1 MASVEIYASWAKYR
15 PKAARWDGPY
25 NGSVMAGNNA
35 SGGVYRALWYFPTG
49 PLNYDNINSITFY
62 VTRRDSYSSKTL
74 KVYVASS
81 YNSDGSANVAA
92 TIGTVT
98 LESGGG
104 WQAITVPSSA
114 FDALK
119 RYGYIYMHNDTT
131 NNTYV
136 ELSPTASVVID
147 YTDSVAPEPPTWLS
161 VSPTAVEPNRV
172 TTVTVSWGG
181 ASTSLG
187 SITGYNVDWNPGGQ
201 GWNRGVSNHTSTTW
215 QDSWGDWPRGMQIGY
230 RVQAINSFGRVSD
243 TIENWDAAIN
253 GGPPEPGNLKYNGV
267 RPHGSYYSASPV
279 TLSWD
284 AVTSGSG
291 LDRYEVRMGVWDG
304 SKYVFDAPISAGK
317 ALSYT
322 WDLTVYSRGAR
333 LDPQVR
339 AVDSLGAVSS
349 WAAIPDAN
357 VRYNQL
363 PAAPAVTYPVAGST
377 VYAYNPYICM
387 TLGAEPDGQAQT
399 AVCAIKGVS
408 ADSSGDAYSRTGS
421 FAAGSN
427 LVLRWPHAVEGDI
440 TATLYGNDGV
450 EDGATATRAFRV
462 LAPAWTDP
470 VLTPGKTP
478 VKAIHVLELRSKIN
492 DMRAAYGLERVTWT
506 DTLSAGSGPVKAA
519 HIAELRTAM
528 EQVRDQVNN
537 FNKSNINNKLPAYT
551 WVAGLER
558 NKPIKA
564 AHLAEL
570 RAAVEMGSDG
580 SPLVYGARWAEGES
594 ASAGE
599 RVGDAAGMV
608 ANAGVG
614 GETVQ
619 NDFDGVYP
627 WAGRRRC
634 NGYRGSDGEFV
645 VTAYEG
651 EAGYSQT
658 DPDKLVYVETP
669 LFYYF
674 DGVKDGYEQKLISMQ
689 PQPGFL
695 PSPACVK
702 PDGSLRSHSY
712 SAAYLMAL
720 EDGKATSRAGV
731 FSQPFSLDSAMA
743 GARTLGAQYA
753 AMRMADHYVDALLM
767 TVEFATKNLQS
778 VMAGATSLP
787 VTTNHKA
794 VAAETGVN
802 RIAIAT
808 QYAELY
814 VPGCTIEITDD
825 GSTWGNNVAAN
836 RRVTAIAQRDAQS
849 SYLYFDG
856 DPVDITTDCMA
867 VARAWINGAADGV
880 AATSG
885 SPGANASGK
894 YPCVYRGKENPYG
907 NGDQVVA
914 DLMSRWE
921 EVDGAPKQVMYFL
934 PDATK
939 YVESTLTAD
948 HKKVDIAFAT
958 VGGYIK
964 TTGHDAVYPWVW
976 LPTQTGGSNA
986 TYYADQFGP
995 SSAQNGVKMKVTVG
1009 GVWYGAG
1016 ACGPYYMQTGNN
1028 IFSPRATDRARLG

>member
-35 SGGVYRALWYFPTG
+35 SGGVYRTLWYFPTG
-49 PLNYDNINSITFY
+49 SLSYDNINSITFY

-147 YTDSVAPEPPTWLS
+147 YTDSVAPNPPTWLS

-230 RVQAINSFGRVSD
+230 RVQAINSFGRVSG

-253 GGPPEPGNLKYNGV
+253 GGPPEPGTLKYNGV

-291 LDRYEVRMGVWDG
+291 LDRYEVRMGVWNG
-304 SKYVFDAPISAGK
+304 SKYVFDTPISAGK

-322 WDLTVYSRGAR
+322 WDLTVYPRGAR

-363 PAAPAVTYPVAGST
+363 PAAPVVAYPVAGST

-387 TLGAEPDGQAQT
+387 TLGAESDGQAQS
-399 AVCAIKGVS
+399 AVCTIKGIS
-408 ADSSGDAYSRTGS
+408 TDSSGDAYSRTGS

-427 LVLRWPHAVEGDI
+427 LVLRWPHAVEGSI
-440 TATLYGNDGV
+440 TATLRGNDGV

-462 LAPAWTDP
+462 LAPTWTDP

-506 DTLSAGSGPVKAA
+506 DTLSAGGGPVKAA

-528 EQVRDQVNN
+528 EQIRDQVNS
-537 FNKSNINNKLPAYT
+537 FDKSNVNNKLPAYT
-551 WVAGLER
+551 WTAGLER
-558 NKPIKA
+558 NKLIKA
-564 AHLAEL
+564 AHIAEL

-580 SPLVYGARWAEGES
+580 SPLVYGARWAEGSS

-702 PDGSLRSHSY
+702 PDGTLRSHSY

-720 EDGKATSRAGV
+720 EDGKATSRAGA
-731 FSQPFSLDSAMA
+731 FSAYGASGDLYA
-743 GARTLGAQYA
+743 GARTLGGQYTL
-753 AMRMADHYVDALLM
+753 MRTADHYVDTLLM

-778 VMAGATSLP
+778 VMAGATDLP
-787 VTTNHKA
+787 TVDTHTA
-794 VAAETGVN
+794 LAAETGAN
-802 RIAIAT
+802 RIAVTTA
-808 QYAELY
+808 QAALY
-814 VPGCTIEITDD
+814 VVGQTVSLSNSSLWNEE
-825 GSTWGNNVAAN
+825 VAAN
-836 RRVTAIAQRDAQS
+836 RRVTQIVEKDAAG
-849 SYLYFDG
+849 SYIYFDG
-856 DPVDITTDCMA
+856 EPVDIAATTRIFS
-867 VARAWINGAADGV
+867 RAWINGAADGV

-885 SPGANASGK
+885 SPGDNQSGK

-907 NGDQVVA
+907 NGGQVLG
-914 DLMSRWE
+914 DLLARAEAEGQAKS
-921 EVDGAPKQVMYFL
+921 AYFL
-934 PDATK
+934 PDAREFTGSINQH
-939 YVESTLTAD
+939 YVKLA
-948 HKKVDIAFAT
+948 VPFPAA
-958 VGGYIK
+958 GGYIK
-964 TTGHDAVYPWVW
+964 RFTQDERYPWVKIP
-976 LPTQTGGSNA
+976 LETGAGAA
-986 TYYADQFGP
+986 TYYADQFSTASNAGTQIC
-995 SSAQNGVKMKVTVG
+995 SIQTGAL
-1009 GVWYGAG
+1009 WYSGAIN
-1016 ACGPYYMQTGNN
+1016 GPYSMRTSDPLTYGPMHK
-1028 IFSPRATDRARLG
+1028 RARLG

>member
-1 MASVEIYASWAKYR
+1 MIKKINEADLEGLGVIGQPDIPGLSALEMQQKVEEVARSGIIPAYNAMVEDLQS
-15 PKAARWDGPY
+15 PSEGSGAA
-25 NGSVMAGNNA
+25 NV
-35 SGGVYRALWYFPTG
+35 
-49 PLNYDNINSITFY
+49 
-62 VTRRDSYSSKTL
+62 
-74 KVYVASS
+74 
-81 YNSDGSANVAA
+81 GSAPIAGLAGV
-92 TIGTVT
+92 TVQEK
-98 LESGGG
+98 L
-104 WQAITVPSSA
+104 QSA
-114 FDALK
+114 MDALNRK
-119 RYGYIYMHNDTT
+119 VGAEQIKEIRINQLG
-131 NNTYV
+131 
-136 ELSPTASVVID
+136 ELEYSYDGQNFFPIAADVMGAAKVPYVVI
-147 YTDSVAPEPPTWLS
+147 P
-161 VSPTAVEPNRV
+161 
-172 TTVTVSWGG
+172 
-181 ASTSLG
+181 LG
-187 SITGYNVDWNPGGQ
+187 ESI
-201 GWNRGVSNHTSTTW
+201 
-215 QDSWGDWPRGMQIGY
+215 
-230 RVQAINSFGRVSD
+230 
-243 TIENWDAAIN
+243 
-253 GGPPEPGNLKYNGV
+253 PPEQRVPD
-267 RPHGSYYSASPV
+267 
-279 TLSWD
+279 TL
-284 AVTSGSG
+284 
-291 LDRYEVRMGVWDG
+291 Y
-304 SKYVFDAPISAGK
+304 F
-317 ALSYT
+317 
-322 WDLTVYSRGAR
+322 
-333 LDPQVR
+333 
-339 AVDSLGAVSS
+339 
-349 WAAIPDAN
+349 
-357 VRYNQL
+357 
-363 PAAPAVTYPVAGST
+363 
-377 VYAYNPYICM
+377 
-387 TLGAEPDGQAQT
+387 
-399 AVCAIKGVS
+399 
-408 ADSSGDAYSRTGS
+408 
-421 FAAGSN
+421 
-427 LVLRWPHAVEGDI
+427 
-440 TATLYGNDGV
+440 ATL
-450 EDGATATRAFRV
+450 AQ
-462 LAPAWTDP
+462 
-470 VLTPGKTP
+470 
-478 VKAIHVLELRSKIN
+478 
-492 DMRAAYGLERVTWT
+492 
-506 DTLSAGSGPVKAA
+506 AG
-519 HIAELRTAM
+519 
-528 EQVRDQVNN
+528 
-537 FNKSNINNKLPAYT
+537 
-551 WVAGLER
+551 
-558 NKPIKA
+558 
-564 AHLAEL
+564 
-570 RAAVEMGSDG
+570 
-580 SPLVYGARWAEGES
+580 VYGARWAEGES

-695 PSPACVK
+695 PSPACIK
-702 PDGSLRSHSY
+702 PDGSLRTHSY

-720 EDGKATSRAGV
+720 EDGRATSRAGV

-825 GSTWGNNVAAN
+825 GSTWGNSVAAN